1 MELRGTHPHS
11 PLADGTTITT
21 TTAMPPRKEA
31 VRISGTAVGA
41 SASASKLHRVRAGA
55 EPGKGVQISK
65 EIRAEIAV
73 HVAEMKEEHSVTPG
87 LAVVLVGARPVRAAA
102 AKYFRVPII
111 LPTGTAIHTQNTHTL
126 FSHSLLSYSCTW
138 TVAPRSR

>member
-1 MELRGTHPHS
+1 
-11 PLADGTTITT
+11 
-21 TTAMPPRKEA
+21 
-31 VRISGTAVGA
+31 
-41 SASASKLHRVRAGA
+41 
-55 EPGKGVQISK
+55 VQISK